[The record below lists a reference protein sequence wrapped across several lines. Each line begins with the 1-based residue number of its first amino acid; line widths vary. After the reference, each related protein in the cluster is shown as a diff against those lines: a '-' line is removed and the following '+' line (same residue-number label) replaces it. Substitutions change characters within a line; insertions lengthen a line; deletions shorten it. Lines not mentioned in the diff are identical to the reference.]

1 MPTFPRRA
9 APPLPLWDEVG
20 SRQAEALALSKGAPH
35 VLMGRAGEALARL
48 ARALAPHARRHWV
61 ACGPGNNGGDGLVAA
76 LRLHQWG
83 CGVWVS
89 RDPSPPTA
97 GSDAEW
103 ALQQV
108 LQAGLT
114 VHATAPDGPWDLAI
128 DALFGLGTR
137 AGLTQPTLDWLRL
150 MRSCDAPLL
159 CADLPSGLHPGT
171 GQWLGPSDVLLRPL
185 GTTHTLGLLTLKT
198 GLYTGSGRDAAGE
211 VWLDT
216 LGTPPLEASASAKL
230 LGPPPAAQSAHDTH
244 KGRLGRVWVIGGD
257 RGMAGAAWLAGQSA
271 LRRGAGRVHV
281 QLLAPEDTPLSRPL
295 ALMSATEW
303 PTDTAD
309 LTVVAGYGGGGA
321 IATALPRVLSTSPR
335 GVLDADALH
344 AIAADTNLQTLLQ
357 HRGARHCPTV
367 ITPHPLEA
375 ARLLGCSAAEVQADR
390 LGAARRL
397 ATWAR
402 CVVVLKGSGSIIA
415 APDGTLAINP
425 TGNHRLATAGSGDV
439 LAGWIGARL
448 AQGESAWDAACAS
461 VFLHGQQAERA
472 AGDGPLIADGQ

>member
-1 MPTFPRRA
+1 MPTSPHRVTL
-9 APPLPLWDEVG
+9 PHPLWDEAG
-20 SRQAEALALSKGAPH
+20 SRQAEALALANAAPH
-35 VLMGRAGEALARL
+35 ALMGRAGEALARL
-48 ARALAPHARRHWV
+48 AQALAPHSRLFWI
-61 ACGPGNNGGDGLVAA
+61 ACGPGNNGGDGLLAA
-76 LRLHQWG
+76 LRLHQRG
-83 CGVWVS
+83 YAVWVT
-89 RDPSPPTA
+89 RAPGDPAS

-103 ALQQV
+103 ALRQV

-114 VHATAPDGPWDLAI
+114 VHATPPDGPWDLAI
-128 DALFGLGTR
+128 DALFGLGAR
-137 AGLTQPTLDWLRL
+137 PGLTPPHLDWLRQ
-150 MRSCDAPLL
+150 MRSCPSPLL

-171 GQWLGPSDVLLRPL
+171 GQWLGPADALLRPP

-230 LGPPPAAQSAHDTH
+230 LGPPPPAQPAHDTH

-281 QLLAPEDTPLSRPL
+281 QLLAPQDTSVPRPL

-303 PTDTAD
+303 PTDAAD
-309 LTVVAGYGGGGA
+309 LTVVAGCGGGGA
-321 IATALPRVLSTSPR
+321 IAAALPRVLSASPR
-335 GVLDADALH
+335 GVLDADALN
-344 AIAADTNLQTLLQ
+344 AIAADTSLQTLLQ
-357 HRGARHCPTV
+357 QRGVRQRPTV

-375 ARLLGCSAAEVQADR
+375 ARLLGCSAAQVQADR

-397 ATWAR
+397 ADWAR
-402 CVVVLKGSGSIIA
+402 CVVVLKGSGSVIA
-415 APDGTLAINP
+415 APDGPLAINP

-461 VFLHGQQAERA
+461 VFLHGQQADRA
-472 AGDGPLIADGQ
+472 TGAGPLIADEQ